1 MSAMKAFTEKR
12 VLGAISRARS
22 CAGLLVGMLLVC
34 ASVGAHSCL
43 ADTLAPPRFSHARG
57 FYDQPFVL
65 TLSIDNPQAG
75 IRYTTDG
82 SEPTAQHGLVYAD
95 DIPVSETTCVRAVAF
110 RVGYETSP
118 VVTATFVLNASDA
131 IKSLP
136 VLSLVGDEDE
146 VFYMPNGICAI
157 HGGVYTD
164 NYVSWRPA
172 EAGDYNYALEHGRD
186 FEREISVELLLSD
199 GSGGFQADCGIRVN
213 GSTYTRSRYHTNS
226 KFSFRLYFR
235 SDYGPKR
242 LDYPLIADAPVPGFD
257 RVVLRAGQSDAV
269 NPFIKDELGRR
280 LQRDMSDIACL
291 GTFVNL
297 FINGEYGG
305 YYNPVERIDEKMFQ
319 SRFDRHEPWD
329 VVTQWRPEDDD
340 YDWQPGEP
348 VNRRYRF
355 DVRDGDPN
363 AMNDL
368 LDYVIGHD
376 LRVLEHYREVARRLD
391 IVQFIDYLILEGYL
405 AHRDWPHNNW
415 TAAREKSGSDL
426 GKWRFYAWDLEHSF
440 YDSDV
445 DNPFKTPS
453 SGGNTQPLGI
463 LYEQLLPNEE
473 FRQCFADRVQKHFF
487 NGGALQA
494 SNVIGRFEELRS
506 VMSGV
511 LPNMNTSIR
520 DTWAVQRPT
529 AVLASLKSKDLF
541 AFEGPRIRINDD
553 YFEGQT
559 VQNGDVLT
567 LENPGG
573 SGVALYTLD
582 GSDPRVSMLGRSSDE
597 ADPSR
602 PSDERMAEADRGTV
616 TYEYWLDIPGSNV
629 TDLTSYPGF
638 PGEPMGTESLDRFE
652 SPVRWADDYGGR
664 LYGYLY
670 PPVTGNYTFWV
681 ASDNDGELYLSSDAD
696 PANRAMIAYVSGW
709 TSPQEWDKYPSQK
722 SASIRLEAGKRY
734 AIEALYKEANGG
746 DHVAVAWQGP
756 GLDRQVIDGQYLSP
770 ADEVWTSP
778 PICDATDIMISPHAL
793 TYAGES
799 ILLSERT
806 VVKARIL
813 DEGIW
818 SGLTEGVFTTGRFLR
833 INEVMSHNVTTIA
846 GPNDPNEYPDW
857 IELFNPTDTLVD
869 LGALYIT
876 DDARTQMK
884 FRLSPGLTIEP
895 HGFLL
900 LWADG
905 HTEEGPTHLSFKLA
919 REGEA
924 LGIYDAHT
932 SQWIDFI
939 LIPALGPDQS
949 FGRRPDGGE
958 TWTIDS
964 HPTPAHPNAD

>member
-1 MSAMKAFTEKR
+1 
-12 VLGAISRARS
+12 
-22 CAGLLVGMLLVC
+22 MLLVC
-34 ASVGAHSCL
+34 AFVGTDSCQ
-43 ADTLAPPRFSHARG
+43 ADTLAPPQFSHARG

-82 SEPTAQHGLVYAD
+82 SEPTAQHGLVYGD
-95 DIPVSETTCVRAVAF
+95 GIPISETTCVRAVAF
-110 RVGYETSP
+110 GVGYEPSS
-118 VVTATFVLNASDA
+118 VVTSTFVLNASDA

-136 VLSLVGDEDE
+136 VLSLVGDEAE
-146 VFYMPNGICAI
+146 SFYMPNGICAI

-172 EAGDYNYALEHGRD
+172 TAGDYNYALEHGHD
-186 FEREISVELLLSD
+186 FERQISAELLPVDDSI
-199 GSGGFQADCGIRVN
+199 GFQADCGIRVN
-213 GSTYTRSRYHTNS
+213 GSTYTRSRYHTTS

-235 SDYGPKR
+235 SDYGLKR
-242 LDYPLIADAPVPGFD
+242 LDYPLIADAPAPGFD

-297 FINGEYGG
+297 FINGEYRG

-319 SRFDRHEPWD
+319 SRFGSDEPWD

-340 YDWQPGEP
+340 YDWEPGDP
-348 VNRRYRF
+348 VDRRYRF

-368 LDYVIGHD
+368 LDYVISHD
-376 LRVLEHYREVARRLD
+376 LRVLEHYRDVARRLD

-426 GKWRFYAWDLEHSF
+426 GKWRFCAWDLEHSF

-445 DNPFKTPS
+445 DRPFKTPS
-453 SGGNTQPLGI
+453 SGANTQPVGI
-463 LYEQLLPNEE
+463 LYEQLLVNAE

-494 SNVIGRFEELRS
+494 SNVIGRFEGLRS

-520 DTWAVQRPT
+520 DTWAIQRPT
-529 AVLASLKSKDLF
+529 AVLASLKGKGLF
-541 AFEGPRIRINDD
+541 KFEGPRLRIDGD
-553 YFEGQT
+553 YFDGQP
-559 VQNGDVLT
+559 VRNGDVLT
-567 LENPGG
+567 LENPRG
-573 SGVALYTLD
+573 SGVVVYTLD
-582 GSDPRVSMLGRSSDE
+582 GTDPRVSTLEQPSDEAEPSNSSDE
-597 ADPSR
+597 G
-602 PSDERMAEADRGTV
+602 MTEANRGTV
-616 TYEYWLDIPGSNV
+616 TYEYWLDIPGSGV
-629 TDLTSYPGF
+629 SDLRSHPGF
-638 PGEPMGTESLDRFE
+638 PDEPTGRESLDRFE
-652 SPVRWADDYGGR
+652 SPVRWADDYGAR
-664 LYGYLY
+664 VYGYLY
-670 PPVTGNYTFWV
+670 PPATGDYTFWI

-696 PANRAMIAYVSGW
+696 PANRARFAYVTGW

-722 SASIRLEAGKRY
+722 SGPIRLEAGRRY

-770 ADEVWTSP
+770 ADEAWASP
-778 PICDATDIMISPHAL
+778 TVPDATDIVISAHAL

-799 ILLSERT
+799 IPLSERT

-813 DEGIW
+813 DGGTW
-818 SGLTEGVFTTGRFLR
+818 SGLTEGIFTTGRFLWV
-833 INEVMSHNVTTIA
+833 NEVMSNNVTTIA
-846 GPNDPNEYPDW
+846 DPNDPNEYPDW

-869 LGALYIT
+869 LGGLYIT

-884 FRLSPGLTIEP
+884 FRLPPALTIEP

-905 HTEEGPTHLSFKLA
+905 DPEQGPSHLPFKLD
-919 REGEA
+919 RDGEA

-932 SQWIDFI
+932 LQWIDFI
-939 LIPALGPDQS
+939 QIPALEPDQS
-949 FGRRPDGGE
+949 LGRHPDGGE
-958 TWTIDS
+958 AWTITS
-964 HPTPAHPNAD
+964 HPTPGHLNAD